1 MPAVAI
7 NPMQLQ
13 GPWADGYVLERQH
26 TLSSEFLG
34 HDSFGNPQFDTKR
47 TALGELVFRL
57 KNRSDKNTL
66 DSIAETAV
74 QFIEGWNPPVD
85 LIVPMPPSRK
95 RAAYQ
100 PVVEIAMALGQR
112 LAKPVS
118 TVAVNKIKDTPD
130 EGRVR
135 LSAAPYAA

>member
-1 MPAVAI
+1 
-7 NPMQLQ
+7 
-13 GPWADGYVLERQH
+13 ERRH

-74 QFIEGWNPPVD
+74 QFTKGWNPPFD
-85 LIVPMPPSRK
+85 LIVPMPASRK
-95 RAAYQ
+95 RVAYQ

-112 LAKPVS
+112 LSKPVS
-118 TVAVNKIKDTPD
+118 T
-130 EGRVR
+130 
-135 LSAAPYAA
+135 